1 MSNVGYFYADAF
13 SLVRPTTEAVKGINC
28 VDAIN
33 RDVLLPEIFE
43 SLVKVNAGTSLEAD
57 APQVTSGRFS
67 VVPPMALLKEIFP
80 WIKPLLM
87 NAYGQND
94 NNEDVRFATRFL
106 RLLKELRTVLVQ
118 DVAFMMLI
126 PSLKDAI
133 KEHSLFSHSLFTS
146 EKFKEYCQEMRM
158 AVDET
163 EIKAVDEAL
172 CDAFR
177 WASDYK
183 SENPAGNAKRAEPTA
198 PKLDPSVHQSRGSGS
213 VGTNSRQVDDM
224 DCELP
229 QGSVT
234 RLVPQSTLP
243 AAGGDMSGNK
253 RPLSSSQAS
262 ASESIYT
269 HEHNSDIVGVSSNK
283 RHRRIYDEISNA
295 APRTAYPE
303 KTANGGAQAPH
314 DSMTSA
320 IDQLRIENND
330 LRSKLNRLEYIF
342 GQHKADTRAWMTK
355 VERVMRS
362 IMNAPGHSDSTPP
375 NEPPHKYQQ
384 QPIGYPSHQ
393 VAGGQR
399 YPPMS
404 SPVANAPVP
413 RGPTHHPSNVSS
425 PYIIHPQRVYS
436 ETRYYHPQPQQE
448 QMHTS
453 GARQPSPSAPSSR
466 DGYGKYDRAPINND
480 GAIMNSRRSSYAPNV
495 SSTMRANGQQQPS
508 HISDTSNVQSPRR
521 NGGSQYM
528 PVTDYN
534 EYRRGRQQHQQ
545 PSNSQQKQQPASYS
559 HEQMYTSGQP
569 HGHY

>member
-1 MSNVGYFYADAF
+1 
-13 SLVRPTTEAVKGINC
+13 
-28 VDAIN
+28 
-33 RDVLLPEIFE
+33 
-43 SLVKVNAGTSLEAD
+43 
-57 APQVTSGRFS
+57 
-67 VVPPMALLKEIFP
+67 
-80 WIKPLLM
+80 
-87 NAYGQND
+87 
-94 NNEDVRFATRFL
+94 
-106 RLLKELRTVLVQ
+106 
-118 DVAFMMLI
+118 
-126 PSLKDAI
+126 
-133 KEHSLFSHSLFTS
+133 
-146 EKFKEYCQEMRM
+146 
-158 AVDET
+158 
-163 EIKAVDEAL
+163 
-172 CDAFR
+172 
-177 WASDYK
+177 
-183 SENPAGNAKRAEPTA
+183 
-198 PKLDPSVHQSRGSGS
+198 
-213 VGTNSRQVDDM
+213 
-224 DCELP
+224 
-229 QGSVT
+229 
-234 RLVPQSTLP
+234 
-243 AAGGDMSGNK
+243 
-253 RPLSSSQAS
+253 
-262 ASESIYT
+262 
-269 HEHNSDIVGVSSNK
+269 
-283 RHRRIYDEISNA
+283 
-295 APRTAYPE
+295 
-303 KTANGGAQAPH
+303 
-314 DSMTSA
+314 MTSA

-413 RGPTHHPSNVSS
+413 RGPTHHPSNGSS

-480 GAIMNSRRSSYAPNV
+480 SAIMNSRRSSYAQNA

-508 HISDTSNVQSPRR
+508 HISDASNVQSPRR